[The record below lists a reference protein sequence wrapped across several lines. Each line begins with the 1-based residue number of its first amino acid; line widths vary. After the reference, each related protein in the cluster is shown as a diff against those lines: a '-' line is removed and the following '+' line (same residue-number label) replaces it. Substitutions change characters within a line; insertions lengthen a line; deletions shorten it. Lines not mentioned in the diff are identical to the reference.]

1 MHVDNKA
8 HRLLCPAVISGVKFF
23 NVERHYKIY
32 LAKYE
37 CYKGESR
44 KSELES
50 LKSARKQQTSMF
62 KCNES
67 EEITKISHKVNH
79 LLAFS
84 IKPYLDGEIMKQTI
98 VIFAEELF
106 CKYST

>member
-1 MHVDNKA
+1 
-8 HRLLCPAVISGVKFF
+8 
-23 NVERHYKIY
+23 
-32 LAKYE
+32 
-37 CYKGESR
+37 
-44 KSELES
+44 
-50 LKSARKQQTSMF
+50 MF

-67 EEITKISHKVNH
+67 EEITKISYKVNH

-84 IKPYLDGEIMKQTI
+84 IKPYSDGEIMKQTI